1 VGADPQLWLPPRLN
15 EESSFRDGGNT
26 LAILRSTLTAA
37 AAALLMVPVL
47 ATAASAAPA
56 PNDTPAT
63 ATVVPGLPSTFTQ
76 DTTGATTDALDASL
90 NADCGAPFTSA
101 SVWFAYTDPDGG
113 GVVADM
119 SGSSYEGGFIVTEGD
134 PAAGNLIACGPE
146 TVGFSTSPGQ
156 TYYVMAFSD
165 TATNGG
171 QLEVTFD
178 EAPPAP
184 EATVTVDPQ
193 AVAFKDGSAKLTG
206 TYSCTNAD
214 DFFSDV
220 DGTLTQRV
228 GRVKITGDF
237 FVNPIQCD
245 GAVHTWEAIV
255 TSQNGLFRGGKG
267 ATVAFT
273 FACGELECALG
284 FTEQD
289 VKLNTSKK

>member
-1 VGADPQLWLPPRLN
+1 LVK
-15 EESSFRDGGNT
+15 
-26 LAILRSTLTAA
+26 LRSTLTAA
-37 AAALLMVPVL
+37 AAALLLVPVL

-56 PNDTPAT
+56 PNDTAT
-63 ATVVPGLPSTFTQ
+63 SATVVTSLPTTITQ

-90 NADCGAPFTSA
+90 NANCGAPSTNA
-101 SVWFAYTDPDGG
+101 SVWFAYTAPVDG

-119 SGSSYEGGFIVTEGD
+119 SASSYSGGFIVTEGG
-134 PAAGNLIACGPE
+134 PSAGNLVACGPT
-146 TVGFSTSPGQ
+146 TVGFTTTAGQ

-178 EAPPAP
+178 VAPPAP
-184 EATVTVDPQ
+184 EVSITVDKT
-193 AVAFKDGSAKLTG
+193 AVAYKDGSAKLTG

-214 DFFSDV
+214 DFFSDIE
-220 DGTLTQRV
+220 GTLTQQV

-245 GAVHTWEAIV
+245 GATHTWEGIA

-267 ATVAFT
+267 ATVALA
-273 FACGELECALG
+273 FACGVFECSLG
-284 FTEQD
+284 YAEQT